1 MPGRYFDEWKVGDR
15 VEHSISRTVTETDNL
30 LISTLTHNP
39 QPLHIDHEAAA
50 KTEFGK
56 PLVNSVF
63 TFGLMIGVSVNDTTL
78 GTLVANLG
86 YDKLVFPK
94 PVFVGDTL
102 RSESECIDLRES
114 KSRPNAGHRHL
125 GAPQLQP
132 ARRAGV
138 RMHALRAAAEE
149 VRMTEPRSWLFVPA
163 DSEKKIG
170 KAIESEADAVIFDLE
185 DSVAPAQKAAARQIL
200 KDLGKRSGGPQWWVR
215 INPLRTDEHRK
226 DLEMLG
232 IAGIH
237 GVVLPK
243 AEGGAD
249 IAELAHRTGNIP
261 IHAIVTETAASLFGM
276 LSYRDPKSTL
286 AAMSWGAE
294 DLSAALGA
302 SSKYDAD
309 GSLSYTYKLA
319 RSLCLAGAVAAGVQP
334 VDGVFADFRDDE
346 GLRAEAEAAAR
357 EGFTG
362 KLAIH
367 PAQVGV
373 INAAFTPSADEVAHA
388 RAIVEAFDA
397 EPDAGVLSVGG
408 RMVDRPHLVQ
418 AKRVLDRAK

>member
-1 MPGRYFDEWKVGDR
+1 M
-15 VEHSISRTVTETDNL
+15 S
-30 LISTLTHNP
+30 
-39 QPLHIDHEAAA
+39 
-50 KTEFGK
+50 
-56 PLVNSVF
+56 
-63 TFGLMIGVSVNDTTL
+63 
-78 GTLVANLG
+78 
-86 YDKLVFPK
+86 
-94 PVFVGDTL
+94 
-102 RSESECIDLRES
+102 
-114 KSRPNAGHRHL
+114 
-125 GAPQLQP
+125 
-132 ARRAGV
+132 
-138 RMHALRAAAEE
+138 
-149 VRMTEPRSWLFVPA
+149 EPRSWLFVPA

-185 DSVAPAQKAAARQIL
+185 DSVAPQQKAAARQVL
-200 KDLGKRSGGPQWWVR
+200 KGLGKRSGGPQWWVR

-243 AEGGAD
+243 AESGAD
-249 IAELAHRTGNIP
+249 IAEMAHRTGSIP
-261 IHAIVTETAASLFGM
+261 IHAIVTETPASLFGM
-276 LSYRDPKSTL
+276 LSYRDPKTTL

-309 GSLSYTYKLA
+309 GQLSYTYRLA

-334 VDGVFADFRDDE
+334 VDGVFADFKDE
-346 GLRAEAEAAAR
+346 KGLRAEAEAAAR

-367 PAQVGV
+367 PAQVAV
-373 INAAFTPSADEVAHA
+373 INASFTPSAAEVEHAHA
-388 RAIVEAFDA
+388 IVKAFEG

-418 AKRVLDRAK
+418 ARRVLDRAR